1 MHASES
7 SLPAMIQILLDNI
20 DTAGIIH
27 DLDGRVIAVNDR
39 WLQVFNLNSEEAL
52 SSLLFEDYSVEPET
66 DQDFHAIWVE
76 ANKNQRGHYERV
88 IRHPKTYQVMD
99 VEVQCSRIDID
110 GKPYLF
116 TILRDITKI
125 KRLEKTQSALV
136 KISEAVGS
144 VATLDKLFE
153 SIHQTISELMPA
165 DNFYIAL
172 YDHKANQLS
181 FPYFVDAYDTAP
193 PPTKPGRG
201 LTEYVLRSGAPLLAP
216 PEVFEKLVEKGEVES
231 MGAPSLDWLGVPL
244 KTEKQ
249 TIGIMAVQSYSEDTR
264 FSYNDLQ
271 FLSFVSSYV
280 ASAIVRKKAEEEL
293 RNQHDLIKTYFECSP
308 NAIFVSDFKGVCVD
322 CNQAFLDLLGLSDK
336 NQAFGS
342 RIIKYVHEEDRKR
355 AVEDFEQISVSG
367 ATKNI
372 EYRVQTTDGRT
383 LIVQVSATIITQ
395 SGSSPQYILGMITD
409 ITQQKLAEQSLRI
422 SEERYSLAL
431 EGANDGIWDWDLEN
445 NQIYYSPRWKHLL
458 GYAENEIQDHPDE
471 WFNRIHPDDLPS
483 VKSAIEAHLTGLSS
497 HIETEFRMQHKNGTY
512 IWVMARGNAIHTNG
526 SRPHRVAGSMTD
538 ISRHK
543 LAESR
548 LMHEALHD
556 KLTNLPNR
564 TLFVD
569 RLYQAIKR
577 SKRHENEVFAVLF
590 LDLDRFKVINDSLGH
605 LAGDK
610 MLITIAER
618 LEGCVRGEDTV
629 ARMGGDE
636 FALLITSLNDPLEVV
651 QVANRIQRELSTP
664 FLVDGQPV
672 YTTCSIGIT
681 LSTTGYEKPEEVLRD
696 ADTAMYQA
704 KAQGGGRYEIF
715 DRLMHTRAV
724 QLLLLET
731 DLRRALELEQFT
743 LAYQPIFSIA
753 AQKVVNL
760 EALIRWKHPT
770 RGLIM
775 PGNFIALAEETGMIV
790 QIGEWVLRTACS
802 QLKHWHTQGYR
813 KLNVAV
819 NLSAR
824 QFQQP
829 DLPDIIQQIL
839 RETRLE
845 PQHLYIE
852 ITESRNL
859 FQLEKVEAI
868 LWDLK
873 RLGVKI
879 SIDDFGTG
887 YSSLSTLQRLP
898 MDVMKIGQSFIAD
911 LGKRKENDLIT
922 DSMIQMGHKLGLDV
936 VAEGVETESQL
947 AFLIEHGCDMF
958 QGYLFSPPVA
968 PKEVIRF
975 LGNGTRTTDL

>member
-1 MHASES
+1 MHASEP
-7 SLPAMIQILLDNI
+7 SLPPLIQILLENI

-27 DLDGRVIAVNDR
+27 DLNGRVVAVNDR
-39 WLQVFNLNSEEAL
+39 WLHVFNLTSDEAL
-52 SSLLFEDYSVEPET
+52 SYLLFEDYSVEPET
-66 DQDFHAIWVE
+66 DKDFHAIWVE
-76 ANKNQRGHYERV
+76 TNKNHGGHYEKV

-99 VEVQCSRIDID
+99 VEVQCSSITIED
-110 GKPYLF
+110 KPYLF

-136 KISEAVGS
+136 NISEAVGS
-144 VATLDKLFE
+144 AATLNELFE
-153 SIHQTISELMPA
+153 SIHRTISELMPA
-165 DNFYIAL
+165 DNFYIAMF
-172 YDHKANQLS
+172 DPKNNQIS
-181 FPYFVDAYDTAP
+181 FPYFIDAYDAP
-193 PPTKPGRG
+193 PAPFKPGRG

-216 PEVFEKLVEKGEVES
+216 PEVFEKLVEQKEVES
-231 MGAPSLDWLGVPL
+231 VGAPSLDWLGVPL
-244 KTEKQ
+244 KTDQQ
-249 TIGIMAVQSYSEDTR
+249 TIGVMALQSYSEATR

-293 RNQHDLIKTYFECSP
+293 RNQHDLVKTYFECSP
-308 NAIFVSDFKGVCVD
+308 NAIFVADLDGRCVD
-322 CNQAFLDLLGLSDK
+322 CNQAFLDLVGLNSK
-336 NQAFGS
+336 AKTYGS
-342 RIIKYVHEEDRKR
+342 LITDFFYEEDRER
-355 AVEDFEQISVSG
+355 AIKDFQMISAIG
-367 ATKNI
+367 GNKNI
-372 EYRVQTTDGRT
+372 EYRISTTDGRT
-383 LIVQVSATIITQ
+383 LIVQISATIIAKE
-395 SGSSPQYILGMITD
+395 SSEPHYILGIITD
-409 ITQQKLAEQSLRI
+409 ITQQKLAEESLRT

-445 NQIYYSPRWKHLL
+445 DQIYYSPRWKHLL
-458 GYAENEIQDHPDE
+458 GYNEDEVREDPDE
-471 WFNRIHPDDLPS
+471 WFKRIHPDDLPV
-483 VKSAIEAHLTGLSS
+483 VKSSIEAHLTGQSS

-512 IWVMARGNAIHTNG
+512 LWVMARGNAIHTNG

-564 TLFVD
+564 ALFVD

-618 LEGCVRGEDTV
+618 LEGCVRTEDTV

-636 FALLITSLNDPLEVV
+636 FALLIASLNDPLEVV

-743 LAYQPIFSIA
+743 LSYQPIFSIA

-813 KLNVAV
+813 RLNVAV

-859 FQLEKVEAI
+859 TQLEKVEAI

-873 RLGVKI
+873 RLGVKV

-922 DSMIQMGHKLGLDV
+922 ESMIQMGHKLGLEV
-936 VAEGVETESQL
+936 IAEGVETESQL

-958 QGYLFSPPVA
+958 QGYLFSPPVT
-968 PKEVIRF
+968 PKEVTRF
-975 LGNGTRTTDL
+975 LTNGIKTNDQ

>member
-1 MHASES
+1 LHATRHTLP
-7 SLPAMIQILLDNI
+7 SLIHNLLENI

-27 DLDGRVIAVNDR
+27 DLDGSVLAVNDF
-39 WLQVFNLNSEEAL
+39 WLQLFNLSNDEAL
-52 SSLLFEDYSVEPET
+52 SYRLFEDYSVDPET
-66 DQDFHAIWVE
+66 DKDFHATWVE
-76 ANKNQRGHYERV
+76 VNKNHAIHCTKV
-88 IRHPKTYQVMD
+88 IRHPKTNQVMD
-99 VEVQCSRIDID
+99 VEVRCSSINIEN
-110 GKPYLF
+110 KSYLF
-116 TILRDITKI
+116 TTLRDVTKI
-125 KRLEKTQSALV
+125 KRLEKNQSALL

-144 VATLDKLFE
+144 VATLNELFE

-165 DNFYIAL
+165 DNFYIAMH
-172 YDHKANQLS
+172 DPKNNQIT
-181 FPYFVDAYDTAP
+181 FPYFVDAYDP
-193 PPTKPGRG
+193 PPPPLKFGRG
-201 LTEYVLRSGAPLLAP
+201 LTEYVLRNGNPLLATP
-216 PEVFEKLVEKGEVES
+216 DVFATLVEKNEVETI
-231 MGAPSLDWLGVPL
+231 GAPSLDWLGVPL
-244 KTEKQ
+244 KTDQQ
-249 TIGIMAVQSYSEDTR
+249 TIGVMAVQSYSEDTR

-280 ASAIVRKKAEEEL
+280 ASAIVRKKAEEDL
-293 RNQHDLIKTYFECSP
+293 RSQHEIVKTYFECSP
-308 NAIFVSDFKGVCVD
+308 NAIFVADLDGICVD
-322 CNQAFLDLLGLSDK
+322 CNQAFLDLIGLSSK
-336 NQAFGS
+336 EEAYGS
-342 RIIKYVHEEDRKR
+342 QIIYYINEDDRER
-355 AVEDFEQISVSG
+355 VIEDFQQISAAGGTINDEYQVS
-367 ATKNI
+367 
-372 EYRVQTTDGRT
+372 TTDGRN
-383 LIVQVSATIITQ
+383 LIVQASSTII
-395 SGSSPQYILGMITD
+395 SRESESPHYILGTITD
-409 ITQQKLAEQSLRI
+409 ITQQKLAEQSLRV

-445 NQIYYSPRWKHLL
+445 NYIYYSPRWKKLL
-458 GYAENEIQDHPDE
+458 GYNENELNDEPDE
-471 WFNRIHPDDLPS
+471 WFNRIHPEDLPS
-483 VKSAIEAHLTGLSS
+483 VKSSIEAHLTGLSS
-497 HIETEFRMQHKNGTY
+497 HIETEFRMQHKDGSY
-512 IWVMARGNAIHTNG
+512 LWVMARGNAIHTNG

-543 LAESR
+543 IAESR

-610 MLITIAER
+610 MLVTIAER
-618 LEGCVRGEDTV
+618 LESCVRAEDTV

-636 FALLITSLNDPLEVV
+636 FALLIASLNDPLEVV
-651 QVANRIQRELSTP
+651 QVANRIQRELSLP
-664 FLVDGQPV
+664 FIVDGQPV

-731 DLRRALELEQFT
+731 DLRRALELEQFV
-743 LAYQPIFSIA
+743 LHYQPIFSIA
-753 AQKVVNL
+753 SQKVVSL

-770 RGLIM
+770 RGLIL
-775 PGNFIALAEETGMIV
+775 PGNFIALAEETGMII
-790 QIGEWVLRTACS
+790 QIGEWVLRSACS

-829 DLPDIIQQIL
+829 DLPNIIQQVL

-859 FQLEKVEAI
+859 TQLEKVETI

-873 RLGVKI
+873 KLGLKV

-922 DSMIQMGHKLGLDV
+922 ESIIQMGHRLGLDV
-936 VAEGVETESQL
+936 IAEGVETESQL
-947 AFLIEHGCDMF
+947 SFLIEHGCDMF
-958 QGYLFSPPVA
+958 QGYLFSPPVP
-968 PKEVIRF
+968 PKEIIRF
-975 LGNGTRTTDL
+975 LGNGFTPNDV

>member
-1 MHASES
+1 MHASEP
-7 SLPAMIQILLDNI
+7 SLPPLIQILLENI

-27 DLDGRVIAVNDR
+27 DLNGRVIAANDG
-39 WLQVFNLNSEEAL
+39 WLKVFNLTSDEAL
-52 SSLLFEDYSVEPET
+52 SYLLFEDYSVEPET
-66 DQDFHAIWVE
+66 DKDFHAMWVDT
-76 ANKNQRGHYERV
+76 NKNHVGHYEKV

-99 VEVQCSRIDID
+99 VEVQCSSITID

-125 KRLEKTQSALV
+125 KRLEKTQSALI

-144 VATLDKLFE
+144 AATLNELFE

-172 YDHKANQLS
+172 YDPKGNQIS
-181 FPYFVDAYDTAP
+181 FPYFVDSYDSPP

-201 LTEYVLRSGAPLLAP
+201 LTEFVLRGGSPLLAP
-216 PEVFEKLVEKGEVES
+216 PEVFEKLVEQKEVES
-231 MGAPSLDWLGVPL
+231 VGAPSLDWLGVPL
-244 KTEKQ
+244 KTDQQ
-249 TIGIMAVQSYSEDTR
+249 TIGVLAVQSYSEDTR

-280 ASAIVRKKAEEEL
+280 ASAILRKKSEEEL
-293 RNQHDLIKTYFECSP
+293 RNQHDLVKTYFECSP
-308 NAIFVSDFKGVCVD
+308 NAIFVADLDGRCVD
-322 CNQAFLDLLGLSDK
+322 CNQAFLDLLGLSSK
-336 NQAFGS
+336 EKAYGS
-342 RIIKYVHEEDRKR
+342 LITDYIYVDDQER
-355 AVEDFEQISVSG
+355 AIDDFKLIG
-367 ATKNI
+367 AIGGSKNI
-372 EYRVQTTDGRT
+372 EYSISTIDGRT
-383 LIVQVSATIITQ
+383 LIVQVSATII
-395 SGSSPQYILGMITD
+395 SKESEEPRYILGIITD
-409 ITQQKLAEQSLRI
+409 ITQQKLAEESLRT

-445 NQIYYSPRWKHLL
+445 DQIYYSPRWKHLL
-458 GYAENEIQDHPDE
+458 GYGENEVREDPDE
-471 WFNRIHPDDLPS
+471 WFDRIHPDDLPA
-483 VKSAIEAHLTGLSS
+483 VKSSIEAHLTGLSS

-512 IWVMARGNAIHTNG
+512 LWVMARGNAIHTNG

-564 TLFVD
+564 ALFVD

-610 MLITIAER
+610 MLITIADR
-618 LEGCVRGEDTV
+618 LEGCVRTEDTV

-636 FALLITSLNDPLEVV
+636 FALLIASLNDPLEVV

-743 LAYQPIFSIA
+743 LSYQPIFSIA

-852 ITESRNL
+852 ITESRSL
-859 FQLEKVEAI
+859 TQLEKVEAI

-873 RLGVKI
+873 RLGVKV

-922 DSMIQMGHKLGLDV
+922 ESMIQMGHKLGLDV
-936 VAEGVETESQL
+936 IAEGVETESQL

-958 QGYLFSPPVA
+958 QGYLFSPPVT
-968 PKEVIRF
+968 PKEVTRF
-975 LGNGTRTTDL
+975 LTNGSKMNGQ

>member
-1 MHASES
+1 MHASETPLP
-7 SLPAMIQILLDNI
+7 SLIKILLDSI

-27 DLDGRVIAVNDR
+27 DLNGHVLSVNDH
-39 WLQVFNLNSEEAL
+39 WLQVFNLTSDEAL
-52 SSLLFEDYSVEPET
+52 SYLLFEDYSVDPET
-66 DQDFHAIWVE
+66 DADFHTIWIE
-76 ANKNQRGHYERV
+76 ANNHHTSCYEKS

-99 VEVQCSRIDID
+99 VEVHCTRISFEDR
-110 GKPYLF
+110 PYIF
-116 TILRDITKI
+116 TILRDITKV

-144 VATLDKLFE
+144 VATLNELFK
-153 SIHQTISELMPA
+153 SIHQTISELLPA

-172 YDHKANQLS
+172 HDPKSDLIS
-181 FPYFVDAYDTAP
+181 FPYFVDAYDTTP
-193 PPTKPGRG
+193 PPMKSGRG
-201 LTEYVLRSGAPLLAP
+201 LTEYVLRNGNPLLAP
-216 PEVFEKLVEKGEVES
+216 PEVFTSLVEKNEVES

-244 KTEKQ
+244 KTNQQ
-249 TIGIMAVQSYSEDTR
+249 TIGVMAVQSYSEDVR

-271 FLSFVSSYV
+271 FLSFVSNYV

-293 RNQHDLIKTYFECSP
+293 RKQHDLVKTYFECSP
-308 NAIFVSDFKGVCVD
+308 NAIFVADLNGHCVD
-322 CNQAFLDLLGLSDK
+322 CNQAFLDLTGLRTKDQVYGTRVI
-336 NQAFGS
+336 N
-342 RIIKYVHEEDRKR
+342 YVHEDDRQR
-355 AVEDFEQISVSG
+355 AFEDFELISAIG
-367 ATKNI
+367 GTKNI
-372 EYRVQTTDGRT
+372 EYRVTSTDGRT
-383 LIVQVSATIITQ
+383 LIVQVSATII
-395 SGSSPQYILGMITD
+395 SKESDSPHFILGMITD
-409 ITQQKLAEQSLRI
+409 ITQQKLAEQSLRT

-445 NQIYYSPRWKHLL
+445 NCIYYSPRWKNLL
-458 GYAENEIQDHPDE
+458 GFNESEVNDEPDE
-471 WFNRIHPDDLPS
+471 WFDRIHPDDMPS
-483 VKSAIEAHLTGLSS
+483 VKSSIEAHLTGLSS
-497 HIETEFRMQHKNGTY
+497 HIETEFRMQHKNGSY
-512 IWVMARGNAIHTNG
+512 LWVMARGNAIHTNG
-526 SRPHRVAGSMTD
+526 NRPHRVAGSMTD

-577 SKRHENEVFAVLF
+577 SKRHEDEVFAVLF

-618 LEGCVRGEDTV
+618 LESCVRVEDTV

-636 FALLITSLNDPLEVV
+636 FALLIASLNDPLEVV
-651 QVANRIQRELSTP
+651 QVANRIQRELSIP
-664 FLVDGQPV
+664 FILDGQPV

-731 DLRRALELEQFT
+731 DLRRALELEQFI
-743 LAYQPIFSIA
+743 LNYQPIFSIA
-753 AQKVVNL
+753 SQTVVNL

-775 PGNFIALAEETGMIV
+775 PGNFITLAEETGMII

-829 DLPDIIQQIL
+829 DLPDIIQQVL

-845 PQHLYIE
+845 PHHLYIE

-859 FQLEKVEAI
+859 TQLEKVEAI

-873 RLGVKI
+873 KLGVKI

-911 LGKRKENDLIT
+911 LGKRPENDLIT
-922 DSMIQMGHKLGLDV
+922 ESIIQMGHKLGLDV
-936 VAEGVETESQL
+936 IAEGVETESQL

-968 PKEVIRF
+968 PKEISRF
-975 LGNGTRTTDL
+975 LGNGTKSNGG